1 MSSTSTG
8 KLPLLIDRPLL
19 RVRKLDQS
27 SSTPTIDPG
36 TGTTGVLLV
45 DCTQNDGAL
54 IEHIWLIQRIA
65 NNRNFVNLYLSTS
78 SVALGV
84 TATGGQADS
93 YFVAQDRVPLNAT
106 VGVLKTM
113 ELPLLLAP
121 VPHAAPGTGS
131 TLVPQFR
138 GLRIEKGWALWASC
152 DGTGPHPDAP
162 NIGCQGGFY

>member
-1 MSSTSTG
+1 MPSE
-8 KLPLLIDRPLL
+8 KA
-19 RVRKLDQS
+19 
-27 SSTPTIDPG
+27 
-36 TGTTGVLLV
+36 GVSY
-45 DCTQNDGAL
+45 NG
-54 IEHIWLIQRIA
+54 LIQRIV
-65 NNRNFVNLYLSTS
+65 NNRNFINLYLSTS

-93 YFVAQDRVPLNAT
+93 YFVVQDRMPLNAA
-106 VGVLKTM
+106 VGVLKTV

-138 GLRIEKGWALWASC
+138 GLRIEKGLALWAAC